1 MSVRSAPPETERSGS
16 STPVGREGVAVLCW
30 WAVTVLALLQGADY
44 AGRWRRHRRRCRGA
58 HRGRRGTMREWPGG
72 RPEP

>member
-1 MSVRSAPPETERSGS
+1 M
-16 STPVGREGVAVLCW
+16 AVLCW